1 MAAFLFMAG
10 PRSEDLIGDSS
21 GGIEQESSG
30 IVLQN
35 RPFSSQG
42 THKKQWRSPERFAA
56 RRSKPSCDVGRVN
69 VSQRRFG
76 RSFLGCVLPDGG
88 LFLSG
93 EGSSHEPD

>member
-35 RPFSSQG
+35 RPFSSQ
-42 THKKQWRSPERFAA
+42 
-56 RRSKPSCDVGRVN
+56 
-69 VSQRRFG
+69 
-76 RSFLGCVLPDGG
+76 
-88 LFLSG
+88 
-93 EGSSHEPD
+93 